1 MSRIAIPLVALF
13 ATPASAFAEPITVG
27 AGLGVAHDRETS
39 NSVANSTIGLFAR
52 LQVDPRV
59 SCQLE
64 LARLERSAGVPSIMA
79 SPGSSDIKQASAL
92 VVVDLAQGSKIT
104 PTVLAGFGG
113 DRATNIV
120 RDNTYAH
127 GELGVGLEL
136 RTRMGLVLGADARVG
151 TRRIIAA
158 AHSDVLVTIEPQT
171 LAEGSYHS
179 VRASLGL
186 RF

>member
-1 MSRIAIPLVALF
+1 MSRIAIPIVLL
-13 ATPASAFAEPITVG
+13 ATTASAFGQPITVG
-27 AGLGVAHDRETS
+27 AGLGVARDRAS
-39 NSVANSTIGLFAR
+39 SSGDPNSTLGLFAR
-52 LQVDPRV
+52 VAVDPRV

-64 LARLERSAGVPSIMA
+64 LARVERTRSIM
-79 SPGSSDIKQASAL
+79 STSGSSDITQAGAL
-92 VVVDLAQGSKIT
+92 VVVDLAGGVIT

-113 DRATNIV
+113 DRAANIV

-151 TRRIIAA
+151 TRRIVAA
-158 AHSDVLVTIEPQT
+158 TQRDILVTFEPQT

-179 VRASLGL
+179 ARVSLGL